1 MKTFGR
7 GATEAGSRCSAR
19 DFGSDRML
27 WELRP
32 PCPHPIGYDH
42 ATRWVKNSQGGTRSR
57 TRPRPACRGDRA
69 GCGCAVD
76 PIDENARAFY
86 DKFSFKQIRGDAGG
100 RMYLRIDDALAALED
115 PD

>member
-1 MKTFGR
+1 
-7 GATEAGSRCSAR
+7 
-19 DFGSDRML
+19 ML
-27 WELRP
+27 WSYGHRAR
-32 PCPHPIGYDH
+32 IVGYD
-42 ATRWVKNSQGGTRSR
+42 ALDGWNSQGGTRSR